1 VQGLPPSSDYRF
13 KHALI
18 QDAAYENLLKSRR
31 QVLHRRVAEVL
42 LGQFPATAAAE
53 PELLAHHFTQAGLT
67 ETAIEWWGKAG
78 QRSLE
83 RSALIEAIE
92 QLKRA
97 LDQIATLPATPVL
110 RREEIKL
117 QVALITPLIHVKGFA
132 APETRAAAER
142 ARLLIE
148 QAEALGEPPDDPLLL
163 FSALFG
169 SWVASHVA
177 FNGDAMRDL
186 GAQFLAVAEK
196 QGATAP
202 LLIAHRLMGIS
213 LAWTGNIAEGRVHY
227 DQGVALYDP
236 AKHRP
241 LATRFG
247 QDAGVSILCF
257 RSLALWLLGYHDAA
271 LADSERALKDA
282 REIGQAATLMFALL
296 HASMT
301 DICCGNY
308 ATANALLDEL
318 VPLADEKGASF
329 WKAYGMSLQ
338 GCLLVLTGKASDA
351 VHMMTS
357 AMAAWRSTGA
367 TMWVPVYLSHLARA
381 YADVGKFDHAWRCIG
396 EAIAAIKTAKERW
409 WEAELNRTG
418 GEIALLSPEPDA
430 AKAEAYFER
439 ALAISREQQAK
450 SWELRAAMSMAR
462 LWRNQGKRD
471 EARDLLAPVYGWF
484 TEGFD
489 TLDLKD
495 ARALLD
501 ELFA

>member
-1 VQGLPPSSDYRF
+1 LGCRWVIGVGCCARSAS
-13 KHALI
+13 
-18 QDAAYENLLKSRR
+18 
-31 QVLHRRVAEVL
+31 VAEVL

-83 RSALIEAIE
+83 RSALIEAVE
-92 QLKRA
+92 QLTRA

-271 LADSERALKDA
+271 LADSERTLKDA

-301 DICCGNY
+301 HICCGNY

-357 AMAAWRSTGA
+357 ALAAWRSTGA

-381 YADVGKFDHAWRCIG
+381 YADVGEFDHAWRCIG

-471 EARDLLAPVYGWF
+471 QARELLAPVYGWF

-489 TLDLKD
+489 TLDLKE
-495 ARALLD
+495 ANKFLE
-501 ELFA
+501 ELA